1 MPSSWHAIQ
10 RHVLAKDAEI
20 GDKNAITCLF
30 WSEDFDDMPKPD
42 LDPADC
48 RIVAELQANG
58 RLSNVELADKI
69 GLSPSPCLRRVK
81 RLEREGYIEGY
92 RAALR
97 RERIGLGF
105 SVFIGVKI
113 DGHTNERALQFE
125 KAVVA
130 MPEVVACHL
139 VSGEADY
146 FLEVVVPDL
155 GDYQRFLVGKL
166 LNLPIVREVRSN
178 IAIQTLKAGA
188 PLPLEH
194 FEMEQAQ
201 TPAQAAKHR
210 RPERGG
216 LRR

>member
-1 MPSSWHAIQ
+1 MPQ
-10 RHVLAKDAEI
+10 
-20 GDKNAITCLF
+20 T
-30 WSEDFDDMPKPD
+30 D
-42 LDPADC
+42 LDPVDR
-48 RIVAELQANG
+48 RIVAELQADG

-97 RERIGLGF
+97 RDRIGLGF
-105 SVFIGVKI
+105 SVFLGIKI

-146 FLEVVVPDL
+146 FLEVVVADL
-155 GDYQRFLVGKL
+155 ADYQRFLVGKL
-166 LNLPIVREVRSN
+166 LELPIVREVRSN
-178 IAIQTLKAGA
+178 IAIQALKAGA
-188 PLPLEH
+188 PLPLKH
-194 FEMEQAQ
+194 LAQ
-201 TPAQAAKHR
+201 EESKKPSRAAGR
-210 RPERGG
+210 GRPELTG
-216 LRR
+216 RRK

>member
-1 MPSSWHAIQ
+1 
-10 RHVLAKDAEI
+10 
-20 GDKNAITCLF
+20 
-30 WSEDFDDMPKPD
+30 MPKTD
-42 LDPADC
+42 LDPADR

-81 RLEREGYIEGY
+81 RLERDGYIEGY

-97 RERIGLGF
+97 RDRIGLGF

-113 DGHTNERALQFE
+113 DGHTNARALAFE

-146 FLEVVVPDL
+146 LLEVVVPDL

-166 LNLPIVREVRSN
+166 LDLPIVREVRSN

-194 FEMEQAQ
+194 LAIDRPKIRRRRRSRERLNLAQ
-201 TPAQAAKHR
+201 R
-210 RPERGG
+210 
-216 LRR
+216 